1 MKSKSIAVLMIFI
14 FNIQIAFSQQNNVYA
29 DKYYENPKADM
40 HKILENRLDLKKLNF
55 HIAKF
60 KDDKECAIS
69 YTFDDGLL
77 EHATLVA
84 PKMEK
89 LGFRGTFWINGK
101 TIDNN
106 DSTKPRVTWKQLK
119 KMSRKGHEVS
129 NHGWSHT
136 NLNRLTLDEV
146 KKEIVKNDSAIYINI
161 GVYPQTFCYPFNAKS
176 DSVIAVASENR
187 IDTRTEQ
194 FSVGSKSTLENLDR
208 HIDELLKNN
217 DWGVTMTHG
226 ISYGYDHFT
235 SADIFWE
242 HLHKIKKMEDK
253 IWVGTFCDV
262 SAYQKEE
269 KSITCKITKTNKGYI
284 VTPSLNLD
292 KTLFTEPLTAVINR
306 ADIKTIKVFQNCQ
319 KLKARVFPDKVLFD
333 FDPFGGVINIVI
345 TKNKQL
351 NENRIY

>member
-1 MKSKSIAVLMIFI
+1 MILI
-14 FNIQIAFSQQNNVYA
+14 FNIQIAFSQQNDVYA

-40 HKILENRLDLKKLNF
+40 HKILENRLDLKKLF

-194 FSVGSKSTLENLDR
+194 FSVGNKSTLENLDR

-226 ISYGYDHFT
+226 ISYGYDHFKD
-235 SADIFWE
+235 ARIFWE
-242 HLHKIKKMEDK
+242 YLAKVKEQEDK
-253 IWVGTFCDV
+253 IWIGTFREVGAYMKEQKAV
-262 SAYQKEE
+262 SYNIVQ
-269 KSITCKITKTNKGYI
+269 TKKGLI
-284 VTPSLNLD
+284 VTPKIDLER
-292 KTLFTEPLTAVINR
+292 KLFDMPLTAVLTLSGIR
-306 ADIKTIKVFQNCQ
+306 KITVIQDEK
-319 KLKARVFPDKVLFD
+319 KLKTVVSQDKAVFD
-333 FDPFGGVINIVI
+333 FNPYGGSVCVQF
-345 TKNKQL
+345 TVK
-351 NENRIY
+351 